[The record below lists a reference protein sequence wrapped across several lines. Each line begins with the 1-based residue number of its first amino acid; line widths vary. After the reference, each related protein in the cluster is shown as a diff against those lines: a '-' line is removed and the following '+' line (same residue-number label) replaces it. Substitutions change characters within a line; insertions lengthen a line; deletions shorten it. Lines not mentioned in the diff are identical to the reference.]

1 MAGLIDDEARW
12 AGGDTTLV
20 QLGDVLDRGDSE
32 RECWDLLLQL
42 NTRYLLVGTCDS
54 QCSGL
59 AKFLPEKVIYAFEH
73 PTHRQVEMHMAYK
86 DMVGVRMQPASAPPL
101 SRGGRRSGGGGAQLE
116 LRFRI
121 GGPLSYFTRE
131 YDPANPSHD
140 LRIGFLQEEDAVS
153 FRERVLPSVLER
165 CRAG

>member
-1 MAGLIDDEARW
+1 MKATFKSRVDKA
-12 AGGDTTLV
+12 
-20 QLGDVLDRGDSE
+20 
-32 RECWDLLLQL
+32 DLLLQL
-42 NTRYLLVGTCDS
+42 NTRYLFVGTCDS
-54 QCSGL
+54 HCSGL
-59 AKFLPEKVIYAFEH
+59 AKFLPDKVIYAFEH
-73 PTHRQVEMHMAYK
+73 PTHRVVEMHMAYK
-86 DMVGVRMQPASAPPL
+86 DMVGVRMQPASAPPF
-101 SRGGRRSGGGGAQLE
+101 SRSGRRSGGGQLE